1 MRRRGR
7 PCTPGTASLCQCR
20 AVSTPGQP
28 HVVVVGGGIAG
39 LAAAFFLRE
48 VPCRVT
54 VLEGSPRL
62 GGKLSVSEIAG
73 VMVDEGAE
81 ALLARRPE
89 GTGLAEAAGLEGKL
103 TWPGTTAARI
113 WSRGRMCPLPRRQV
127 LGVPA
132 DLAELAGTGLVSS
145 DGMARARQ
153 DLGLPATA
161 RDGDVPVA
169 AFVAARFGHEVVD
182 RLVDP
187 LLAGVYAGRS
197 EELSFDATLPAVAAE
212 SRKHASLAEA
222 AGALL
227 ARGATVPPGGHPRIP
242 HGPGTPRWR
251 TGTDPAGPGSPDP
264 LPVFTTLAGG
274 LGTLP
279 AAVAA
284 ASGASVRTGAMVRE
298 LARTATGW
306 RLTVGSRHDEEDLTA
321 DAVIL
326 AVPASPAARLLGGV
340 PGASAA
346 VTALRMIRYASMAI
360 VTLAYQ
366 AAAFPHPLEGS
377 GYLVP
382 ATDGRPVKAVTFSTV
397 KWPHLRD
404 ADGGLHIVRCSLGR
418 IGEESLLQ
426 SGDAELA
433 GLAAADLAAA
443 TGARGAPVAT
453 RVTRW
458 GGGLPQYTVGHLDR
472 VARIRSAVA
481 GQSGLAVCGAAYDGI
496 GIPACVATAQTAA
509 GQIAAYLSDGRQ

>member
-1 MRRRGR
+1 
-7 PCTPGTASLCQCR
+7 
-20 AVSTPGQP
+20 VSNPGQP
-28 HVVVVGGGIAG
+28 HVVVIGGGIAG

-54 VLEGSPRL
+54 VLEGSARL

-89 GTGLAEAAGLEGKL
+89 GTGLAAAAGLEGQL

-132 DLAELAGTGLVSS
+132 DLAELAGTGLMSS
-145 DGMARARQ
+145 DGLARARQ
-153 DLGLPATA
+153 DLVLPATA

-197 EELSFDATLPAVAAE
+197 EELSFEATLPAIAAE

-227 ARGATVPPGGHPRIP
+227 P
-242 HGPGTPRWR
+242 
-251 TGTDPAGPGSPDP
+251 DPARPGSPDP
-264 LPVFTTLAGG
+264 VPVFTTLAGG

-284 ASGASVRTGAMVRE
+284 ASGAAVRTSAMVRG

-306 RLTVGSRHDEEDLTA
+306 RLTVGSRHDEEHLTA

-326 AVPASPAARLLGGV
+326 AVPAAPAARLLGGV
-340 PGASAA
+340 SGAPAA
-346 VTALRMIRYASMAI
+346 VTALGEIRYASMAI

-366 AAAFPHPLEGS
+366 AAAFPRPLEGS

-382 ATDGRPVKAVTFSTV
+382 AADGRPVKAVTFSTV
-397 KWPHLRD
+397 KWPHLRG
-404 ADGGLHIVRCSLGR
+404 AGAGLHIVRCSLGR
-418 IGEESLLQ
+418 AGEEALLQ
-426 SGDAELA
+426 SDDAELA

-443 TGARGAPVAT
+443 TGAREPPAAA

-481 GQSGLAVCGAAYDGI
+481 GQPGLAVCGAAYDGI
-496 GIPACVATAQTAA
+496 GIPACVATAQAAA
-509 GQIAAYLSDGRQ
+509 GQIAAHLRDDRQ

>member
-1 MRRRGR
+1 
-7 PCTPGTASLCQCR
+7 
-20 AVSTPGQP
+20 VSNPGQP
-28 HVVVVGGGIAG
+28 HVVVIGGGIAG

-73 VMVDEGAE
+73 VMVDDGAE

-89 GTGLAEAAGLEGKL
+89 GIALVAAAGLEGQQA
-103 TWPGTTAARI
+103 WPGTTAARI

-132 DLAELAGTGLVSS
+132 DLAELAETGLMSS

-153 DLGLPATA
+153 DLGLPVTA

-197 EELSFDATLPAVAAE
+197 EELSFEATLPAIAAE

-227 ARGATVPPGGHPRIP
+227 P
-242 HGPGTPRWR
+242 
-251 TGTDPAGPGSPDP
+251 DPARPGSPDP
-264 LPVFTTLAGG
+264 APVFTTLGGG

-284 ASGASVRTGAMVRE
+284 ASGAHVRTGAMVRG
-298 LARTATGW
+298 LDRTATGW
-306 RLTVGSRHDEEDLTA
+306 RLTVGSRHDEEYLTA

-326 AVPASPAARLLGGV
+326 AVPATPAARLLGGV

-346 VTALRMIRYASMAI
+346 VASLREIRYASMAI
-360 VTLAYQ
+360 VTLAYR
-366 AAAFPHPLEGS
+366 AAAFPCPLEGS

-382 ATDGRPVKAVTFSTV
+382 AADGRPVKAVTFATV

-404 ADGGLHIVRCSLGR
+404 AGDGLHIVRCSLGR

-433 GLAAADLAAA
+433 GLAATDLAAA
-443 TGARGAPVAT
+443 TGAQQAPVAA

-472 VARIRSAVA
+472 VARIRSVIA
-481 GQSGLAVCGAAYDGI
+481 GQPGLAVCGAAFDGI

-509 GQIAAYLSDGRQ
+509 SQITAHLADDRQ

>member
-1 MRRRGR
+1 
-7 PCTPGTASLCQCR
+7 
-20 AVSTPGQP
+20 VSNPGQP
-28 HVVVVGGGIAG
+28 HVAVIGGGIAG

-48 VPCRVT
+48 VPCQVT

-89 GTGLAEAAGLEGKL
+89 GTGLVAAAGLEGQL
-103 TWPGTTAARI
+103 TRPGTTTARI
-113 WSRGRMCPLPRRQV
+113 WSQGRMCPLPRRQV

-132 DLAELAGTGLVSS
+132 DLAELAGTGLLSS

-169 AFVAARFGHEVVD
+169 VFVAARFGHEVVD

-197 EELSFDATLPAVAAE
+197 EELSFEATLPAVAAE

-227 ARGATVPPGGHPRIP
+227 PGPPGSR
-242 HGPGTPRWR
+242 
-251 TGTDPAGPGSPDP
+251 SPDP
-264 LPVFTTLAGG
+264 VPVFTTLVGG

-284 ASGASVRTGAMVRE
+284 ASGASVRTSAMVRG
-298 LARTATGW
+298 LDRTATGW
-306 RLTVGSRHDEEDLTA
+306 RLTIGSRHDEEYLTA
-321 DAVIL
+321 DAVIV
-326 AVPASPAARLLGGV
+326 AVPAGPAARLLGGV

-346 VTALRMIRYASMAI
+346 VTALREIRYASMAI
-360 VTLAYQ
+360 VTLAYR
-366 AAAFPHPLEGS
+366 AGAFPGPLEGS

-382 ATDGRPVKAVTFSTV
+382 AADGRPVKAVTFSTV

-404 ADGGLHIVRCSLGR
+404 AGDGLHIVRCSLGR

-433 GLAAADLAAA
+433 RLAAEDLAAA
-443 TGARGAPVAT
+443 TGAHQAPMVA

-472 VARIRSAVA
+472 VARIRYAVA
-481 GQSGLAVCGAAYDGI
+481 GQPGLAVCGAAYDGI
-496 GIPACVATAQTAA
+496 GIPACVATAQAA
-509 GQIAAYLSDGRQ
+509 AAQIAAHLRDDRQWERG

>member
-1 MRRRGR
+1 M
-7 PCTPGTASLCQCR
+7 
-20 AVSTPGQP
+20 VI
-28 HVVVVGGGIAG
+28 GGGIAG

-48 VPCRVT
+48 IPCRVT

-89 GTGLAEAAGLEGKL
+89 GTGLVAAAGLEGQL

-132 DLAELAGTGLVSS
+132 DLAELAGTGLLSS

-153 DLGLPATA
+153 DVGLPATA

-169 AFVAARFGHEVVD
+169 TFVAARFGHEVVD

-197 EELSFDATLPAVAAE
+197 EELSFEATLPAVAAE
-212 SRKHASLAEA
+212 SRKHASLTEA
-222 AGALL
+222 ANALL
-227 ARGATVPPGGHPRIP
+227 ARGGTVPPGGHPRTP
-242 HGPGTPRWR
+242 DGPGTSRWPG
-251 TGTDPAGPGSPDP
+251 GTRDSVAGTAALPDAAGPRSPDP
-264 LPVFTTLAGG
+264 VPVFTTLAGG

-284 ASGASVRTGAMVRE
+284 ASGASVRTGAMVRG
-298 LARTATGW
+298 LDRTASGW
-306 RLTVGSRHDEEDLTA
+306 RLTIGSRHDEEYLTA

-346 VTALRMIRYASMAI
+346 VTALQEIRYASMAI

-366 AAAFPHPLEGS
+366 AVAFARPLEGS

-382 ATDGRPVKAVTFSTV
+382 AADGRPVKAVTFSTV

-404 ADGGLHIVRCSLGR
+404 PDAGLHIVRCSLGR

-433 GLAAADLAAA
+433 RLAAEDLAAA
-443 TGARGAPVAT
+443 TGAQQAPVAA

-481 GQSGLAVCGAAYDGI
+481 GQPGLAVCGAAYDGI
-496 GIPACVATAQTAA
+496 GIPACVATAQAAA
-509 GQIAAYLSDGRQ
+509 GQIAAHLRNDRQWERG